1 MKKKIIYVIL
11 SFIFLF
17 IILAGIIKA
26 ELCEIRWMGS
36 ICGAFFSVAVGLIV
50 KTIED
55 LTDTQIWQASLRR
68 ILRERVVSPTDYIRI
83 SFAYLYR
90 IQINGKYLLV
100 KNSRNIEKFQP
111 VGGVYQCDENEK
123 IFLFRKLGIAE
134 DNGMPIDKQS
144 ENDYRMRVPA
154 RNLKKFVRRFN
165 KTKQRENFENLS
177 REFIEELVN
186 TGIVDRKNFNKIKY
200 QVAGRHLTLNYS
212 DFYQC
217 YELLLAD
224 VIILNVTSAQKDEL
238 IGLQSKSSSLY
249 YWATEDEIKTRGV
262 VSGSRNQKETITNH
276 SEKILTINNQSLLNI
291 KSVKT
296 GYEVMCRRSVALR
309 GNTAVQANIK
319 NPRK

>member
-1 MKKKIIYVIL
+1 MKKKIIYAIL

-17 IILAGIIKA
+17 IMLAGIIKA

-36 ICGAFFSVAVGLIV
+36 ICGAFFSVALGLALKAIV
-50 KTIED
+50 D
-55 LTDTQIWQASLRR
+55 LTDTQIWQISLRR
-68 ILRERVVSPTDYIRI
+68 ILRERVILPTDYVRI

-100 KNSRNIEKFQP
+100 KNGRDIEKFQP
-111 VGGVYQCDENEK
+111 VGGVYQCKDKEK
-123 IFLFRKLGIAE
+123 TFLLNKLGVAE
-134 DNGMPIDKQS
+134 DNGMPIDEQS

-165 KTKQRENFENLS
+165 KTNQRENFENLS
-177 REFIEELVN
+177 REFVEELVS
-186 TGIVDRKNFNKIKY
+186 TGIVSKQNFNKIMY
-200 QVAGRHLTLNYS
+200 QVAGRHFTNLNFS

-224 VIILNVTSAQKDEL
+224 IIVLNVTSAQKDEL

-262 VSGSRNQKETITNH
+262 VSGSKNQKETITNH
-276 SEKILTINNQSLLNI
+276 SEKILTINNQALLNI
-291 KSVKT
+291 RSVKT
-296 GYEVMCRRSVALR
+296 GYEVNV
-309 GNTAVQANIK
+309 
-319 NPRK
+319 